1 MGGRGLVVMGVV
13 AVILVFVVPPVG
25 LGLGAVTVFFAARL
39 MRATKPQEQEL
50 LTPEGVPVKV
60 KLPQPGRTNAVF
72 GLVLG
77 IAATALGVLITVMLL
92 AFWTEIS
99 DYTTGHEGVN
109 TTQGES
115 KCMDTFKDSVREKL
129 GQ

>member
-1 MGGRGLVVMGVV
+1 MGGLDRRLTRTEHDMGGRGLVVMGVV

-99 DYTTGHEGVN
+99 DYTTCHEGVN
-109 TTQGES
+109 TTQ
-115 KCMDTFKDSVREKL
+115 
-129 GQ
+129 